1 MATIRDVAK
10 LADVSVTT
18 VSRVLNRRGYISEEM
33 HDKVYRA
40 MEQLHYQPNE
50 IARSLTKRRTKIIG
64 LLVPVMNHPFF
75 SEVVSEFVC
84 QAGKLGYKTMVYCSE
99 NDREVAAEYVS
110 MLKANQVD
118 GVMLCLRTRKIEAL
132 LDDGMPVVTFE
143 RLKVGSLPAVGCDNR
158 QGGALAAQEL
168 LDCGCKRPV
177 IVGTRQNDTLPG
189 VERCAGF
196 TDVMARAG
204 ISVPTIDYVE
214 EEFLQGSYARIAEAL
229 FETVP
234 DVDGAFCTNDLIA
247 SYVMQRA
254 VQLGKRI
261 PEDLKVIGFNDTYQ
275 ASSTIPP
282 LTSVRQPV
290 PQMVE
295 RALSILM
302 RQIRGEKVDLTTSLP
317 VTLNRRGSTRG
328 FALKGE

>member
-1 MATIRDVAK
+1 MATIKDVAK

-18 VSRVLNRRGYISEEM
+18 VSRVLNKRGYISEEM

-40 MEQLHYQPNE
+40 MEELHYQPNE
-50 IARSLTKRRTKIIG
+50 IARSLSKRRTKIIG
-64 LLVPVMNHPFF
+64 LLLPVINHPFF
-75 SEVVSEFVC
+75 SEVTGEFTC
-84 QAGKLGYKTMVYCSE
+84 QAGKLGYKTMICCSE
-99 NDREVAAEYVS
+99 NDGEVAAEYVS

-118 GVMLCLRTRKIEAL
+118 GVVLCLRTRKIEQL

-168 LDCGCKRPV
+168 LECGCKHPV
-177 IVGTRQNDTLPG
+177 IVGARENDTLPG

-196 TDVMARAG
+196 MEVMERAG
-204 ISVPTIDYVE
+204 IAVPTIDYVE
-214 EEFLQGSYARIAEAL
+214 EEFLTGSYTRIAQAL
-229 FETVP
+229 FEQHP
-234 DVDGAFCTNDLIA
+234 EADGVFCTNDLIA

-254 VQLGKRI
+254 ALEGRRI
-261 PEDLKVIGFNDTYQ
+261 PEDLKVIGFNDTYH
-275 ASSTIPP
+275 ARCMTPP

-290 PQMVE
+290 PQMVD

-302 RQIRGEKVDLTTSLP
+302 RQIRGEKVDMSTTLP
-317 VTLNRRGSTRG
+317 VTLSRRGSTRG
-328 FALKGE
+328 ANAKGE

>member
-1 MATIRDVAK
+1 MKDLSVIREELDRLDRQLVR
-10 LADVSVTT
+10 LFEQRMV
-18 VSRVLNRRGYISEEM
+18 IS
-33 HDKVYRA
+33 
-40 MEQLHYQPNE
+40 
-50 IARSLTKRRTKIIG
+50 
-64 LLVPVMNHPFF
+64 
-75 SEVVSEFVC
+75 
-84 QAGKLGYKTMVYCSE
+84 
-99 NDREVAAEYVS
+99 REVAQYKNSKGLPVLDEAREKQVIQS
-110 MLKANQVD
+110 RRAMLTDPHWA
-118 GVMLCLRTRKIEAL
+118 
-132 LDDGMPVVTFE
+132 DDV
-143 RLKVGSLPAVGCDNR
+143 
-158 QGGALAAQEL
+158 
-168 LDCGCKRPV
+168 
-177 IVGTRQNDTLPG
+177 
-189 VERCAGF
+189 
-196 TDVMARAG
+196 
-204 ISVPTIDYVE
+204 
-214 EEFLQGSYARIAEAL
+214 EAL

-317 VTLNRRGSTRG
+317 VTLSKRGSTRG
-328 FALKGE
+328 MTMQGV